1 VSELVEGRGADT
13 SGWFLTY
20 PDISEYTRDMQG
32 FGFAVWPGRRRRFK
46 RGMLKYVVLK
56 LLQAQERHGYD
67 LMRHFSEQGWGRL
80 AASSLYP
87 VLAALEEHGYVE
99 GREEDGKRTYRITEK
114 GRQRLRDVADDLESE
129 LDDDESEQQPNSGL
143 RDALTRVSSAVSQA
157 AHGAKSETT
166 EQIIDILNKARKEIY
181 TLLANE

>member
-1 VSELVEGRGADT
+1 
-13 SGWFLTY
+13 
-20 PDISEYTRDMQG
+20 M
-32 FGFAVWPGRRRRFK
+32 WPGRRRRFK

-56 LLQAQERHGYD
+56 LLEAQERHGYD

-99 GREEDGKRTYRITEK
+99 GRDEDGKRTYRITEK
-114 GRQRLRDVADDLESE
+114 GRQRLRDVADDLEGE
-129 LDDDESEQQPNSGL
+129 LEEDDRPEAPHGELREALNRLSG
-143 RDALTRVSSAVSQA
+143 AVSQA
-157 AHGAKSETT
+157 AQSAKPETV
-166 EQIIDILNKARKEIY
+166 EQIVQRLNAVRKEIY

>member
-1 VSELVEGRGADT
+1 MYG
-13 SGWFLTY
+13 
-20 PDISEYTRDMQG
+20 IG
-32 FGFAVWPGRRRRFK
+32 FGVWPGRRRKRFK

-56 LLQAQERHGYD
+56 LLEAQERHGYD

-87 VLAALEEHGYVE
+87 LLASLEEHGYIE

-114 GRQRLRDVADDLESE
+114 GRQRLHDVADDLSAE
-129 LDDDESEQQPNSGL
+129 LDDDDDEEAGDSASGDL
-143 RDALTRVSSAVSQA
+143 RDAMHRLSGAVTQA
-157 AHGAKSETT
+157 AHGAKPETVA
-166 EQIIDILNKARKEIY
+166 QIVEILNKTRKEIY